1 MSVRDDYSVHPTRMR
16 YDILVGCDWRM
27 KLDARD
33 RGVLKP
39 VLEVAL
45 IGAGSALLQAIGLA
59 TNPTTAALW
68 PEQAYVLARRA
79 HRYAR
84 ILEVIS

>member
-1 MSVRDDYSVHPTRMR
+1 MSFPEC
-16 YDILVGCDWRM
+16 YDIDWRH
-27 KLDARD
+27 KLDIHD

-39 VLEVAL
+39 ILE
-45 IGAGSALLQAIGLA
+45 
-59 TNPTTAALW
+59 AALDAAGDHLVACIRFW
-68 PEQAYVLARRA
+68 ADPAYVLARRA

>member
-1 MSVRDDYSVHPTRMR
+1 MSGFPEVGTLR
-16 YDILVGCDWRM
+16 YDILVGVDWRHR
-27 KLDARD
+27 LDIRD
-33 RGVLKP
+33 CGVLKP
-39 VLEVAL
+39 IMESNLA
-45 IGAGSALLQAIGLA
+45 GAGSALLQAIGFA

-68 PEQAYVLARRA
+68 PEHAYVLARRA